1 MLPSIFEK
9 HKICSSRTK
18 SLLTVINPILSV
30 KKWGFCDGRAFCFF
44 DFTLLSTI
52 L

>member
-9 HKICSSRTK
+9 HKICSNRTK
-18 SLLTVINPILSV
+18 LLLIVNLSNIISKEIMILQWNGV
-30 KKWGFCDGRAFCFF
+30 
-44 DFTLLSTI
+44 DFTLLSTM